1 MGVCEIVK
9 TGNQQKI
16 QYLEEML
23 EKKDFIIKNL
33 QKKVEMLETQGIWDE
48 VKNRENIK
56 HISEEII
63 LWIDKAFR
71 GRNEI
76 KVNEGSNPQ

>member
-16 QYLEEML
+16 QYLEEL
-23 EKKDFIIKNL
+23 IEKKDFQIKNL
-33 QKKVEMLETQGIWDE
+33 QKKVESLEVQSIWDE

-56 HISEEII
+56 FISEEVI
-63 LWIDKAFR
+63 LWIDKAFSR
-71 GRNEI
+71 RNDETN
-76 KVNEGSNPQ
+76 VNERGDS